1 MARPTDAPTR
11 SMNRLASRTDRRTA
25 ITYNETQKLRS
36 RGSQSGMMPGSV
48 PIKLS
53 MLGRVQHRD
62 IVLRAVAA
70 ACKLVRQSPTQ
81 AADADWNDFRM
92 QVVTA
97 VSEAFNNIVLHAYAG
112 REDGIIEM
120 NIRTRLNY
128 ISIELR
134 DFGDSFD
141 PDQIPEPD
149 LDRLPESGLGMFII
163 KELMEVSYRPGRPNV
178 LVLTKRLSDAPAR
191 VMPTGDSHD
200 RNSRNSGNRRNSG
213 NSRKTGDA

>member
-1 MARPTDAPTR
+1 M
-11 SMNRLASRTDRRTA
+11 SRLARRTDRRTA
-25 ITYNETQKLRS
+25 IPYNETEKLRS
-36 RGSQSGMMPGSV
+36 RGSQSGIMSGSV

-70 ACKLVRQSPTQ
+70 ACKLVRDTPTQ
-81 AADADWNDFRM
+81 PADAEWNDFRM

-112 REDGIIEM
+112 RDDGIIEM
-120 NIRTRLNY
+120 NIRTGHNH

-141 PDQIPEPD
+141 PSKIPEPD

-163 KELMEVSYRPGRPNV
+163 RELMDVEYRPGRPNV
-178 LVLTKRLSDAPAR
+178 LVLSKRLDSHRRP
-191 VMPTGDSHD
+191 VPTGRSKG
-200 RNSRNSGNRRNSG
+200 SW
-213 NSRKTGDA
+213 A

>member
-1 MARPTDAPTR
+1 
-11 SMNRLASRTDRRTA
+11 
-25 ITYNETQKLRS
+25 
-36 RGSQSGMMPGSV
+36 
-48 PIKLS
+48 

-70 ACKLVRQSPTQ
+70 ACKLVRRPTVSD
-81 AADADWNDFRM
+81 ADAEWNDFRM

-120 NIRTRLNY
+120 DIRTRHNH
-128 ISIELR
+128 ISVELR
-134 DFGDSFD
+134 DFGTSFD
-141 PDQIPEPD
+141 PDEIPTPD

-178 LVLTKRLSDAPAR
+178 LVLSKRFQAKDNKRFTNAPGRGMAA
-191 VMPTGDSHD
+191 
-200 RNSRNSGNRRNSG
+200 
-213 NSRKTGDA
+213 SRKTGDA

>member
-1 MARPTDAPTR
+1 MAMNGNRGRAMARPTDAPTR
-11 SMNRLASRTDRRTA
+11 SMNRLARRTERRTA
-25 ITYNETQKLRS
+25 IPYNETEKLRS

-70 ACKLVRQSPTQ
+70 ACKLVRPQPTLPP
-81 AADADWNDFRM
+81 DADWNDFRM

-97 VSEAFNNIVLHAYAG
+97 VSEAFNNIVLHSYAG

-120 NIRTRLNY
+120 NIRTGRNH
-128 ISIELR
+128 ISVELR

-141 PDQIPEPD
+141 PNEIPEPD

-163 KELMEVSYRPGRPNV
+163 KELMEISYRPDRPNV
-178 LVLTKRLSDAPAR
+178 LTLSKRL
-191 VMPTGDSHD
+191 TDSHA
-200 RNSRNSGNRRNSG
+200 GVLPEATKG
-213 NSRKTGDA
+213 GEA

>member
-11 SMNRLASRTDRRTA
+11 SMNRLARRTERRTP
-25 ITYNETQKLRS
+25 ITYNETQKLRN

-70 ACKLVRQSPTQ
+70 ACKLVRPHPTQ
-81 AADADWNDFRM
+81 ADADWNDFRM

-120 NIRTRLNY
+120 NIRTRRNY
-128 ISIELR
+128 ISVELR

-141 PDQIPEPD
+141 PDKVPEPD

-178 LVLTKRLSDAPAR
+178 LTLTKRLHDAHPR
-191 VMPTGDSHD
+191 VMPTTSKGGH
-200 RNSRNSGNRRNSG
+200 
-213 NSRKTGDA
+213 A

>member
-1 MARPTDAPTR
+1 MT
-11 SMNRLASRTDRRTA
+11 RLARRTDRRTA
-25 ITYNETQKLRS
+25 IPYNETEKLRS
-36 RGSQSGMMPGSV
+36 RGSQNGMIGRSV

-70 ACKLVRQSPTQ
+70 ACKLVREQPGQRSDPGW
-81 AADADWNDFRM
+81 DEFRM

-120 NIRTRLNY
+120 DIRTRSNH
-128 ISIELR
+128 IAVELR

-141 PDQIPEPD
+141 PSEVPEPD
-149 LDRLPESGLGMFII
+149 LDRLPESGLGIFII
-163 KELMEVSYRPGRPNV
+163 KELMDVSYRPGRPNV
-178 LVLTKRLSDAPAR
+178 LVLSKQLKGAPRR
-191 VMPTGDSHD
+191 VMPESSKGGH
-200 RNSRNSGNRRNSG
+200 
-213 NSRKTGDA
+213 A

>member
-1 MARPTDAPTR
+1 MAMNGNRGRAMARPTDAPTR
-11 SMNRLASRTDRRTA
+11 SMNRLARRTERRTA
-25 ITYNETQKLRS
+25 IPYNETEKLRS

-70 ACKLVRQSPTQ
+70 ACKLVRPQPTLPP
-81 AADADWNDFRM
+81 DADWNDFRM

-97 VSEAFNNIVLHAYAG
+97 VSEAFNNIVLHSYAG

-120 NIRTRLNY
+120 NIRTGRNH
-128 ISIELR
+128 ISVELR

-141 PDQIPEPD
+141 PNEIPEPD

-163 KELMEVSYRPGRPNV
+163 KELMEISYRPGRPNV
-178 LVLTKRLSDAPAR
+178 LTLSKRL
-191 VMPTGDSHD
+191 TDSHA
-200 RNSRNSGNRRNSG
+200 GVLPEATKG
-213 NSRKTGDA
+213 GEA

>member
-11 SMNRLASRTDRRTA
+11 SMSRLARRTDRRTA

-36 RGSQSGMMPGSV
+36 RGSQSGMMSRSV

-70 ACKLVRQSPTQ
+70 ACKLVRHNPNQS
-81 AADADWNDFRM
+81 ADAEWNDFRM

-112 REDGIIEM
+112 RDDGIIEM
-120 NIRTRLNY
+120 NIRTGQNQ

-141 PDQIPEPD
+141 PSKIPEPD
-149 LDRLPESGLGMFII
+149 LDCLPESGLGMFII
-163 KELMEVSYRPGRPNV
+163 RELMDVEYRPGSPNV
-178 LVLTKRLSDAPAR
+178 LILSKTLNRPPQR
-191 VMPTGDSHD
+191 VVA
-200 RNSRNSGNRRNSG
+200 SRSKG
-213 NSRKTGDA
+213 GDA

>member
-1 MARPTDAPTR
+1 M
-11 SMNRLASRTDRRTA
+11 SR
-25 ITYNETQKLRS
+25 
-36 RGSQSGMMPGSV
+36 SV

-70 ACKLVRQSPTQ
+70 ACKLVRHSPGQ

-112 REDGIIEM
+112 RDDGIIEM
-120 NIRTRLNY
+120 NIRTSRDQ
-128 ISIELR
+128 IIIELR

-141 PDQIPEPD
+141 PSKVP
-149 LDRLPESGLGMFII
+149 
-163 KELMEVSYRPGRPNV
+163 
-178 LVLTKRLSDAPAR
+178 
-191 VMPTGDSHD
+191 
-200 RNSRNSGNRRNSG
+200 
-213 NSRKTGDA
+213 

>member
-1 MARPTDAPTR
+1 
-11 SMNRLASRTDRRTA
+11 MNRLARRTERRTA
-25 ITYNETQKLRS
+25 INYNETQKLRS
-36 RGSQSGMMPGSV
+36 RGSQSGMMSGSV
-48 PIKLS
+48 PIRMS

-70 ACKLVRQSPTQ
+70 ACKLVRQPSASSPSSDG
-81 AADADWNDFRM
+81 DAEWNDFRM

-97 VSEAFNNIVLHAYAG
+97 VSEAFNNIVLHSYAG

-120 NIRTRLNY
+120 DIRTRRNH
-128 ISIELR
+128 ISVELR

-141 PDQIPEPD
+141 PDEIPKPD

-178 LVLTKRLSDAPAR
+178 LVLSKKFHDKDSKRYQGAPGRALSSSA
-191 VMPTGDSHD
+191 
-200 RNSRNSGNRRNSG
+200 
-213 NSRKTGDA
+213 SRKTGDA

>member
-11 SMNRLASRTDRRTA
+11 SMNRLARRTERRTA

-62 IVLRAVAA
+62 IVLRAVSA
-70 ACKLVRQSPTQ
+70 ACKLVRPHPAHT
-81 AADADWNDFRM
+81 ADPEWNDFRM

-97 VSEAFNNIVLHAYAG
+97 VSEAFNNIVLHSYAG

-120 NIRTRLNY
+120 NIRTRRNY

-134 DFGDSFD
+134 DFGNSFD
-141 PDQIPEPD
+141 PSRVPEPD

-163 KELMEVSYRPGRPNV
+163 KELMDVSYRPGRPNV
-178 LVLTKRLSDAPAR
+178 LTLSKRFHEHGHGRELPAK
-191 VMPTGDSHD
+191 G
-200 RNSRNSGNRRNSG
+200 GE
-213 NSRKTGDA
+213 A

>member
-11 SMNRLASRTDRRTA
+11 SMNRLAKRTDRRTA

-36 RGSQSGMMPGSV
+36 RGSHSGMMSRSV

-70 ACKLVRQSPTQ
+70 ACKLVRQSPGQ
-81 AADADWNDFRM
+81 SADTNWNDFRM

-120 NIRTRLNY
+120 NIRTSRDQ
-128 ISIELR
+128 ITIELR

-141 PDQIPEPD
+141 PSKVPEPD
-149 LDRLPESGLGMFII
+149 LDCLPESGLGMFII
-163 KELMEVSYRPGRPNV
+163 KELMDVDYRAGHPNV
-178 LVLTKRLSDAPAR
+178 LLLSKRLDGP
-191 VMPTGDSHD
+191 
-200 RNSRNSGNRRNSG
+200 SGRIERSAHSKG
-213 NSRKTGDA
+213 GVA

>member
-1 MARPTDAPTR
+1 
-11 SMNRLASRTDRRTA
+11 
-25 ITYNETQKLRS
+25 
-36 RGSQSGMMPGSV
+36 
-48 PIKLS
+48 

-70 ACKLVRQSPTQ
+70 ACKLVRQSPGQ
-81 AADADWNDFRM
+81 AADANWNDFRM

-120 NIRTRLNY
+120 NIRTRRNY
-128 ISIELR
+128 ISVELR

-141 PDQIPEPD
+141 PDKVPEPD

-163 KELMEVSYRPGRPNV
+163 KELMEVSYRPGHPNV
-178 LVLTKRLSDAPAR
+178 LVLSKRLH
-191 VMPTGDSHD
+191 DSH
-200 RNSRNSGNRRNSG
+200 G
-213 NSRKTGDA
+213 RKVGHGHGMMGGAAKEGDA

>member
-11 SMNRLASRTDRRTA
+11 SMNRLAKRTERRTA
-25 ITYNETQKLRS
+25 IPYNETQKLRS

-70 ACKLVRQSPTQ
+70 ACKLVRPQPTLPP
-81 AADADWNDFRM
+81 DPDWNDFRM

-97 VSEAFNNIVLHAYAG
+97 VSEAFNNIVLHSYAG

-120 NIRTRLNY
+120 NIRTGRNH
-128 ISIELR
+128 ISVELR

-141 PDQIPEPD
+141 PNEIPEPD

-163 KELMEVSYRPGRPNV
+163 KELMDVSYRPGRPNV
-178 LVLTKRLSDAPAR
+178 LTLSKRLN
-191 VMPTGDSHD
+191 DSHAGVLPE
-200 RNSRNSGNRRNSG
+200 NAKGG
-213 NSRKTGDA
+213 EA

>member
-11 SMNRLASRTDRRTA
+11 SMNRLARRTERRTA
-25 ITYNETQKLRS
+25 IPYNETQKLRS

-70 ACKLVRQSPTQ
+70 ACKLVRPQPTLPP
-81 AADADWNDFRM
+81 DADWNDFRM

-97 VSEAFNNIVLHAYAG
+97 VSEAFNNIVLHSYAG

-120 NIRTRLNY
+120 NIRTGRNH
-128 ISIELR
+128 ISVELR

-141 PDQIPEPD
+141 PNEIPEPD

-163 KELMEVSYRPGRPNV
+163 KELMEVNYRPGRPNV
-178 LVLTKRLSDAPAR
+178 LTLTKRLSDAPAR
-191 VMPTGDSHD
+191 MMRTSEK
-200 RNSRNSGNRRNSG
+200 S
-213 NSRKTGDA
+213 GDA

>member
-1 MARPTDAPTR
+1 
-11 SMNRLASRTDRRTA
+11 MNRLARRTERRTA
-25 ITYNETQKLRS
+25 IPYNETEKLRS

-70 ACKLVRQSPTQ
+70 ACKLVRPQPTLPP
-81 AADADWNDFRM
+81 DADWNDFRM

-97 VSEAFNNIVLHAYAG
+97 VSEAFNNIVLHSYAG

-120 NIRTRLNY
+120 NIRTGRNH
-128 ISIELR
+128 ISVELR

-141 PDQIPEPD
+141 PNEIPEPD

-163 KELMEVSYRPGRPNV
+163 KELMEISYRPGRPNV
-178 LVLTKRLSDAPAR
+178 LTLSKRLN
-191 VMPTGDSHD
+191 DSHAGVLPEA
-200 RNSRNSGNRRNSG
+200 SKGG
-213 NSRKTGDA
+213 EA

>member
-11 SMNRLASRTDRRTA
+11 SMNRLARRTDRRTA

-36 RGSQSGMMPGSV
+36 RGSQSGMMARSV

-70 ACKLVRQSPTQ
+70 ACKLVRQDPGQ
-81 AADADWNDFRM
+81 PLDAGWNDFRM
-92 QVVTA
+92 EVVTA

-112 REDGIIEM
+112 RDDGIIEM
-120 NIRTRLNY
+120 NIRTGRNH
-128 ISIELR
+128 ISVELR

-141 PDQIPEPD
+141 PSKVPEPD
-149 LDRLPESGLGMFII
+149 LDGLPESGLGMFII
-163 KELMEVSYRPGRPNV
+163 KELMDVEYRPGRPNV
-178 LVLTKRLSDAPAR
+178 LVLSKRLDGHPHRPHPGGAHAGES
-191 VMPTGDSHD
+191 
-200 RNSRNSGNRRNSG
+200 SG
-213 NSRKTGDA
+213 GDA